1 MDYKEFK
8 RLYDGDR
15 IVFMLGMELLL
26 ENGRNAIQKHEEEEL
41 IQAVKEQL
49 SNLFVPEKA
58 NEIVRAAKAFSRLQT
73 AALLTYASK
82 CDIQLGIED
91 EDTPGVCPV
100 CCGPLIY
107 EGAADNAL
115 TARWTCQDCQAT
127 GTENYRKLFDG
138 HCDVRLA
145 DGRPVPPRES

>member
-26 ENGRNAIQKHEEEEL
+26 ENGRNAIQKYGEEEL
-41 IQAVKEQL
+41 IHVVREQL

-58 NEIVRAAKAFSRLQT
+58 NEIVRAAKTFSQLQT
-73 AALLTYASK
+73 AALLAYASK
-82 CDIQLGIED
+82 CEIQLGIED
-91 EDTPGVCPV
+91 EDTPGVCPI

-107 EGAADNAL
+107 EEGACDAL

-127 GTENYRKLFDG
+127 GTEDYRKLFDG
-138 HCDVRLA
+138 HRDVRLA